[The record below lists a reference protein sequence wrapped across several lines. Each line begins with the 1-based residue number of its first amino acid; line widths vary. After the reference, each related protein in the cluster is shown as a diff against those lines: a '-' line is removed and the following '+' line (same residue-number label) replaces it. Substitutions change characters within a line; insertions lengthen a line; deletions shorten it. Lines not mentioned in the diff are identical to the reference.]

1 VDATTDKRYG
11 LEYDDEGER
20 GISMRKIW
28 VIVRK
33 EWAEVF
39 KNRFVLFTVGFLPL
53 FLTALPLVIMGV
65 SGSSGG
71 MGEITAMDFPG
82 DMTDLC
88 QGLNGAECMQ
98 YFIVSQFMLLF
109 MLMPLAIP
117 VTIASYSI
125 VGEKTTRTLEP
136 VLATPISTFELLL
149 GKAFAAAIPA
159 VAATWFGFAIF
170 AIGAS
175 ILAVGPGVLK
185 NLLDPVWLL
194 TVFLVGPLLS
204 IASVSVAVMVSSR
217 TNDPR
222 VAEQLSM
229 LVIIPLLGLFF
240 GQLVGWFFINKTLIL
255 WMAVALTI
263 IDAGLMAFATQLFRR
278 ETILTRWR

>member
-1 VDATTDKRYG
+1 MST
-11 LEYDDEGER
+11 
-20 GISMRKIW
+20 RKIW
-28 VIVRK
+28 VIIRK

-39 KNRFVLFTVGFLPL
+39 KNKFVLLTVGFLPL
-53 FLTALPLVIMGV
+53 FMTALPLVIMGI

-71 MGEITAMDFPG
+71 FGEIAAGDLPG
-82 DMTDLC
+82 EMISLC
-88 QGLNGAECMQ
+88 EGLSGGECMQ

-109 MLMPLAIP
+109 MLTPLAIP
-117 VTIASYSI
+117 VTIASYSV

-149 GKAFAAAIPA
+149 GKALAAAIPA
-159 VAATWFGFAIF
+159 VAATWLGFGIF

-175 ILAVGPGVLK
+175 ILAVGPGVLR
-185 NLLDPVWLL
+185 NLLDPIWLL
-194 TVFLVGPLLS
+194 TIFVLGPLLA

-217 TNDPR
+217 ANDPR

-229 LVIIPLLGLFF
+229 LVVIPLLLVFF
-240 GQLVGWFFINKTLIL
+240 GQMLGWFFINKTLIL
-255 WMAVALTI
+255 WMALVLTV